1 MCGRYATT
9 QTDDELLQVF
19 GADEVVGDQL
29 PPSYNVAPTDPVRA
43 VLERTPRESDGA
55 GEKVRQLRTA
65 RWGLIPSWAKDAK
78 IGSRLINARMETI
91 TDKASF
97 KAAALR
103 RRCLLPATG
112 YYEWEQRNGGKVPQF
127 LHADGVLAMAGL
139 YELWPD
145 PSRDRDDPQRWV
157 WSVTVLTTTASDTL
171 GHIHDRSPVV
181 VPDQLRDDWLNP
193 SITDPDTVRELLAA
207 IPEPRLQPYE
217 VSTAVNS
224 VRNNGPELLRPV

>member
-43 VLERTPRESDGA
+43 VLERTPRESDWA

-97 KAAALR
+97 KEAALR

>member
-1 MCGRYATT
+1 
-9 QTDDELLQVF
+9 
-19 GADEVVGDQL
+19 
-29 PPSYNVAPTDPVRA
+29 
-43 VLERTPRESDGA
+43 
-55 GEKVRQLRTA
+55 
-65 RWGLIPSWAKDAK
+65 
-78 IGSRLINARMETI
+78 METI

-157 WSVTVLTTTASDTL
+157 WSVTVLSTTASDTL